1 MPFDG
6 TEFRRQRP
14 EIDGP
19 VIKALL
25 RGRRNIEQGWCQ
37 GAGRTR
43 HGVCLTISLHGAPDH
58 TTYAKAHML
67 LLRAIK
73 ETGFARGG
81 ISEFNDTFGRTKDE
95 VLAVCDRA
103 IELAFV
109 AA

>member
-14 EIDGP
+14 EIDVP
-19 VIKALL
+19 VIQVLL
-25 RGRRNIEQGWCQ
+25 RGRGNIEQGWCQ
-37 GAGRTR
+37 GTARTR
-43 HGVCLTISLHGAPDH
+43 EGVCLIASLHGAPNYE
-58 TTYAKAHML
+58 TYVEAHKL
-67 LLRAIK
+67 LLRAIG

-81 ISEFNDTFGRTKDE
+81 ILEFNDAPGRTKDE

-103 IELAFV
+103 LELAFV